1 MKSSGLTVNKTYSH
15 ILEVEQEG
23 NQWEEKKKRKYSINN
38 NSLI

>member
-1 MKSSGLTVNKTYSH
+1 MKSSGLTVNKIYSH

-23 NQWEEKKKRKYSINN
+23 NQWEEEKEKKIFINN